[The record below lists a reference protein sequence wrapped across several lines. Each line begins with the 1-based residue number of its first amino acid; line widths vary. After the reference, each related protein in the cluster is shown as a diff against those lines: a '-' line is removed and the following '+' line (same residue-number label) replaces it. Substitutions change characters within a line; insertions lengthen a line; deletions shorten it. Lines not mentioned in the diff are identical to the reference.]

1 MKYLQDIYF
10 SNLNAVYNF
19 GGYFS
24 ISETDDWSFGRNRFE
39 QCKFYFITCGSC
51 VIEIER
57 KKYHG
62 KAGDWFFIPS
72 GAEHA
77 YYNEKNE
84 PFKKYW
90 MHFDLYPSIDIFNV
104 LNLPYVVQA
113 DNKGNA
119 LRLFKKYAKLRGS
132 DKLTDKLEVKACL
145 VNLLAEYIKAATPEG
160 VDVIDR
166 KEARLNDL
174 LRFINENLD
183 KPLSNEMLAERYF
196 AHPNH
201 FIRAFKEKT
210 GLTPAKYIK
219 AKRMENAK
227 RLLESTDLSILEITE
242 KIGLVESTHFSK
254 LFKEY
259 YNFSPTQ
266 YRRNF
271 HKEMG
276 K

>member
-24 ISETDDWSFGRNRFE
+24 VSEMEDWALGRHKFE
-39 QCKFYFITCGSC
+39 QCKFYFITGGSC
-51 VIEIER
+51 VIEIEK
-57 KKYHG
+57 KKYYG
-62 KAGDWFFIPS
+62 KAGDWFFIPA

-77 YYNEKNE
+77 YYNEKNQ
-84 PFKKYW
+84 PFEKYW
-90 MHFDLYPSIDIFNV
+90 MHFDLYPSIDIFYV
-104 LNLPYVVQA
+104 LNLPYVVRV
-113 DNKGNA
+113 DGKGNT
-119 LRLFKKYAKLRGS
+119 LRLFKKYAKLCES
-132 DKLTDKLEVKACL
+132 DKLTDKLEIKACL
-145 VNLLAEYIKAATPEG
+145 VNLLAEYIKAANSEG

-174 LRFINENLD
+174 LKFINENLD
-183 KPLSNEMLAERYF
+183 KPLSNETLSGKYF

-219 AKRMENAK
+219 AKRMEHAK
-227 RLLESTDLSILEITE
+227 RLLESTDLSILEITG

-254 LFKEY
+254 LFKKY
-259 YNFSPTQ
+259 YNVSPTQ
-266 YRRNF
+266 YRRNL
-271 HKEMG
+271 KKRTE